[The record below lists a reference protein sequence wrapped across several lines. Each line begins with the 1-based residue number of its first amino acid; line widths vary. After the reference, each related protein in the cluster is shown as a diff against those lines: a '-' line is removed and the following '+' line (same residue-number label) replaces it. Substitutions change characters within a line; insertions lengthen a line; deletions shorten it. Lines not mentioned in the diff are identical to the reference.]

1 MIYEMTNTVQGVT
14 GGRPGSETGKT
25 AAVEGKARIG
35 ESAVTATTAATA
47 AETGKDGATRPVDR
61 QQLTEIVGELNDF
74 AQSVQRQLEFSIDQD
89 NGEVVVRVVDAR
101 TKDVVREIPPEEI
114 REMQK
119 RLGEIS
125 DQLFRNQEK
134 TALLFQDKA

>member
-35 ESAVTATTAATA
+35 ESAVTATTT